1 MPIIPYLYY
10 EDVAAARRFLAR
22 AFGFKNYGATN
33 RSQDGALIHAAMKLG
48 KDVVM
53 MGDPGAKY
61 RGPRRLGGATQCL
74 LANHPDVDALFARAV
89 RAGATVLQSPADTPF
104 GQRRFGVED
113 PEGHQWFFAQAV
125 TRKGAKRG
133 RARPASA

>member
-10 EDVAAARRFLAR
+10 QDVAAARRFLAR
-22 AFGFKNYGATN
+22 AFGFRNFGPTN
-33 RSQDGALIHAAMKLG
+33 RGKDDRLIHAAMKLG

-61 RGPRRLGGATQCL
+61 RGPRKLGAATQCL
-74 LANHPDVDALFARAV
+74 LLTVPEVDKLFARAV
-89 RAGATVLQSPADTPF
+89 KAGASVLQEPADTPF

-113 PEGHQWFFAQAV
+113 PEGHQWYFAQPVRRQAS
-125 TRKGAKRG
+125 KRG
-133 RARPASA
+133 RAHSASA

>member
-1 MPIIPYLYY
+1 MPITPYLYY

-22 AFGFKNYGATN
+22 AFGFKNFGPTN
-33 RSQDGALIHAAMKLG
+33 RSKDGNLIHAAMKLG

-61 RGPRRLGGATQCL
+61 RNPRKLGAATQCL
-74 LANHPDVDALFARAV
+74 LLNRSDVDALFV
-89 RAGATVLQSPADTPF
+89 RAMKAGASVLQEPGGTPF

-113 PEGHQWFFAQAV
+113 PEGHQWYFAQAV
-125 TRKGAKRG
+125 KRKSSKR
-133 RARPASA
+133 RARAASA